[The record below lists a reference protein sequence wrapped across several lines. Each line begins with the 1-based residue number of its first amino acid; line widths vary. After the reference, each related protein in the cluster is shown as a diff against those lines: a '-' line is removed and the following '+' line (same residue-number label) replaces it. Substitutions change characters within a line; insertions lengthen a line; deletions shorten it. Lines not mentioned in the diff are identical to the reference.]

1 MPFEYPLTGFHFV
14 VTFELFPQSPVDVRF
29 QEVAGLSVSMGTESI
44 NEGGENRFSH
54 KLPTRAN
61 FSDITLKRG
70 LFEYS
75 ELYRWVKNAMKNF
88 EFRPL
93 NLTISLLNEVH
104 APVYMWRV
112 YNSIPTKWELSSF
125 NANNSEVVVETLV
138 LSCAYF
144 SPINR

>member
-1 MPFEYPLTGFHFV
+1 MPFEYPLTGFHFLV
-14 VTFELFPQSPVDVRF
+14 AFELFPQSPVDVRF
-29 QEVAGLSVSMGTESI
+29 QEVSGLSVTMNTESL

-54 KLPTRAN
+54 KLPVRSSY
-61 FSDITLKRG
+61 SDITLKRG

-75 ELYRWVKNAMKNF
+75 ELYRWVVNAVENF
-88 EFRPL
+88 EFKPL

-104 APVYMWRV
+104 APVYIWRV
-112 YNSIPTKWELSSF
+112 FNAIPTKWELSSF

-144 SPINR
+144 TPLNR